1 MKRLLILFL
10 LVMLPLSALADGT
23 RFPSGTYAVVNN
35 PDPEDCLNLREHP
48 WQDAKSVGKYYNGTL
63 VRLVAE
69 YETSPDWVEVEI
81 GHDRGSAFGFMMKRY
96 LADATQTA
104 VKSMHPTRTANGE
117 LRLLASPI
125 GDAKLLA
132 LLPSGTVYTVL
143 GYRDNYLHV
152 QLNGAM
158 GYVHCGVP
166 K

>member
-1 MKRLLILFL
+1 MKRLLVFLL

-23 RFPSGTYAVVNN
+23 HFPSGTYAVVNN
-35 PDPEDCLNLREHP
+35 PDSGDCLNLREHP

-81 GHDRGSAFGFMMKRY
+81 GHDRGAAFGFMMKAY
-96 LADATQTA
+96 LADAAQTT
-104 VKSMHPTRTANGE
+104 VESMLPTRTANGE

-143 GYRDNYLHV
+143 GYRDSYLHV
-152 QLNGAM
+152 QVNGAV
-158 GYVHCGVP
+158 GYVYSGGLN
-166 K
+166 